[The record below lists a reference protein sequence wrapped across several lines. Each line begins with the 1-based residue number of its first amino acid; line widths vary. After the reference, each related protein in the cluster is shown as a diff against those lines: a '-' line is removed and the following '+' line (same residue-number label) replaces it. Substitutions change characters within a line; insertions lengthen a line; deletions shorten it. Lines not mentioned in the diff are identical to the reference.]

1 MSSVNLVRSVLDFW
15 FGMPG
20 SAEFGTRR
28 EAWFRKDPAF
38 DEAIRRQFAEDVAAA
53 AKGEHDRLLGD
64 AEGALA
70 LAILLDQF
78 PRNLYRGQAKT
89 YAADPKARAVAGAAI
104 DRGFDRRLSPVQRQF
119 FYLPFMHSE
128 ALADQER
135 SVELYRA
142 LAGADAGLASTVDY
156 AVRHRHIIRRFG
168 RFPHRNVILGRES
181 TADEIEFLRQ
191 PGSSF

>member
-1 MSSVNLVRSVLDFW
+1 MSSVNLVRGVLDFW
-15 FGMPG
+15 FGMPA

-104 DRGFDRRLSPVQRQF
+104 DRGFAP
-119 FYLPFMHSE
+119 
-128 ALADQER
+128 R
-135 SVELYRA
+135 S
-142 LAGADAGLASTVDY
+142 
-156 AVRHRHIIRRFG
+156 HRD
-168 RFPHRNVILGRES
+168 S
-181 TADEIEFLRQ
+181 
-191 PGSSF
+191 GSSPTSGSCLPKRPP